1 MIIESNPFC
10 TFGLTCKASRREII
24 SAAEE
29 MSFSLDQDLITEAQ
43 SVLINPSR
51 RLSAELDWFVDANDS
66 QIQTILHKIETGI
79 AIPTDSLVGLSRLN
93 ATLFNFSI
101 SKDNDLYDIG
111 YAILDIDEQYSS
123 LDSNAIAS
131 QVNSCRAASKMPE
144 VQPLMVSHEL
154 NKKRESIRLIIAE
167 KLSILEKESFVEL
180 MTLLAEK
187 LRDSDEDDE
196 GVVIADLIDQYEI
209 RMQSELE
216 QYSEEIDS
224 QMAKIKSLTN
234 ANSVHSEIELLIK
247 KIKAWDKMAQPLQ
260 LKSQASG
267 MPHEMSEDMG
277 RKIRD
282 FAFYLHNDKSM
293 SKEALA
299 IVEAMI
305 GVFGELDG
313 LAEHFKADSDA
324 LKDLIKSESEAKAVL
339 DELTSLQKEA
349 ESLKSFATE
358 ITINNFISRVSK
370 LDKTIRSLGLEE
382 SLQMQIR
389 ENLCYMARDVAITLH
404 NNKNQTEYAS
414 KISNALQ
421 TEFSDVTSL
430 RTKLA
435 EDCTS
440 LKQQLAYKQL
450 AQQRQAQ
457 QEAAQRSK
465 NIGCLVVIGI
475 FVVIWLISS
484 LGGGAKKTST
494 TSSPYNPSRTTV
506 TATAVPETR
515 FSSSST
521 SGSKVYADIVSIF
534 PSIGIYTE
542 GSSNYKNFV
551 CECRTS
557 SGSTVWVYM
566 TVSEYRTYFDSDAS
580 SSIYNEY
587 AEEVTFSRGKRI
599 HGTVKTANSVMS
611 GLSADTGTYVI
622 DFSSFDK

>member
-1 MIIESNPFC
+1 
-10 TFGLTCKASRREII
+10 
-24 SAAEE
+24 
-29 MSFSLDQDLITEAQ
+29 
-43 SVLINPSR
+43 
-51 RLSAELDWFVDANDS
+51 
-66 QIQTILHKIETGI
+66 
-79 AIPTDSLVGLSRLN
+79 
-93 ATLFNFSI
+93 
-101 SKDNDLYDIG
+101 
-111 YAILDIDEQYSS
+111 
-123 LDSNAIAS
+123 
-131 QVNSCRAASKMPE
+131 
-144 VQPLMVSHEL
+144 
-154 NKKRESIRLIIAE
+154 
-167 KLSILEKESFVEL
+167 
-180 MTLLAEK
+180 
-187 LRDSDEDDE
+187 
-196 GVVIADLIDQYEI
+196 
-209 RMQSELE
+209 
-216 QYSEEIDS
+216 
-224 QMAKIKSLTN
+224 
-234 ANSVHSEIELLIK
+234 
-247 KIKAWDKMAQPLQ
+247 
-260 LKSQASG
+260 
-267 MPHEMSEDMG
+267 
-277 RKIRD
+277 
-282 FAFYLHNDKSM
+282 
-293 SKEALA
+293 
-299 IVEAMI
+299 
-305 GVFGELDG
+305 
-313 LAEHFKADSDA
+313 
-324 LKDLIKSESEAKAVL
+324 
-339 DELTSLQKEA
+339 
-349 ESLKSFATE
+349 
-358 ITINNFISRVSK
+358 
-370 LDKTIRSLGLEE
+370 
-382 SLQMQIR
+382 MQIR

-421 TEFSDVTSL
+421 TEFSDIPSL